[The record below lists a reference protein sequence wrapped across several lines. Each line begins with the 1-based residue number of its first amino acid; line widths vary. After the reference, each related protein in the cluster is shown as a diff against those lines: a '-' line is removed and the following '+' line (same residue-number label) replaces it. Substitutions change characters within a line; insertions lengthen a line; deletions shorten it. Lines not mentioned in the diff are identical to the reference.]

1 MKQHLNQEENT
12 VPEKPKPIPR
22 DPLPPLVN
30 HPAGEAAPG
39 AVDRQ
44 TLAHCLPSQQAAAR
58 AMLGGSLRGLMYYM
72 DVQAA
77 AGVILHPP
85 EPDSRRSEVVADL
98 LEHRLKL
105 RVESRLDILI
115 LGLVD
120 QVGRLIR
127 VLLVIDE

>member
-1 MKQHLNQEENT
+1 MKQHLNQEGNT
-12 VPEKPKPIPR
+12 VSEKPKPIPR

-30 HPAGEAAPG
+30 HPAGEAALG

-77 AGVILHPP
+77 AGVDGWVETPRAV
-85 EPDSRRSEVVADL
+85 EN
-98 LEHRLKL
+98 L
-105 RVESRLDILI
+105 RDDRQRFIY
-115 LGLVD
+115 
-120 QVGRLIR
+120 
-127 VLLVIDE
+127 

>member
-12 VPEKPKPIPR
+12 VPEKPKPIPG

-72 DVQAA
+72 DVQAV
-77 AGVILHPP
+77 AGVDGWVETPRAV
-85 EPDSRRSEVVADL
+85 EN
-98 LEHRLKL
+98 L
-105 RVESRLDILI
+105 RDDRQRFIY
-115 LGLVD
+115 
-120 QVGRLIR
+120 
-127 VLLVIDE
+127 

>member
-22 DPLPPLVN
+22 DPLPPLIN
-30 HPAGEAAPG
+30 HPAGKAAPG
-39 AVDRQ
+39 VVDRQ

-77 AGVILHPP
+77 AGVDGWVETPRAV
-85 EPDSRRSEVVADL
+85 EN
-98 LEHRLKL
+98 L
-105 RVESRLDILI
+105 RDDRQRFIY
-115 LGLVD
+115 
-120 QVGRLIR
+120 
-127 VLLVIDE
+127 